1 MPAPQIQIA
10 EQLKKLKI
18 KTKKKVIMKA
28 HKWLSEWEGESGQIR

>member
-18 KTKKKVIMKA
+18 KTKKK
-28 HKWLSEWEGESGQIR
+28 SYYEGTQVVE

>member
-18 KTKKKVIMKA
+18 KKKKVIMKA